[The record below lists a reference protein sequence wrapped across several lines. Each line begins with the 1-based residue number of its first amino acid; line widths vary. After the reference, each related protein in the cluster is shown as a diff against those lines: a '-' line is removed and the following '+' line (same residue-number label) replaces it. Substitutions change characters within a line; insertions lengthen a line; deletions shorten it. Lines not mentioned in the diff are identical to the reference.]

1 MRSSIVGGF
10 VGSDTLRV
18 PRIEGR
24 STECRG
30 SGASRDLAYKPEGR
44 GGTQQVTHVTH
55 LVILIIP
62 TGNLLAKSL

>member
-1 MRSSIVGGF
+1 MGITHYGVACSIRFPMRSSIVGGF

-30 SGASRDLAYKPEGR
+30 SGVSRDLAYKPEGR
-44 GGTQQVTHVTH
+44 GG
-55 LVILIIP
+55 LS
-62 TGNLLAKSL
+62 K